1 MAAEECRSKEKCE
14 LVEIHTVLCW
24 SCRAAYKAGKSIEVD
39 PHSWDVGAVEFA
51 FNASAGPGQCRPVK
65 IRPRSGLCF
74 LAIVIPIIIPVIT
87 NTTIII
93 DI

>member
-1 MAAEECRSKEKCE
+1 MSWLQKNADLKKSASWSRST
-14 LVEIHTVLCW
+14 LSYV
-24 SCRAAYKAGKSIEVD
+24 EVD

-74 LAIVIPIIIPVIT
+74 LAIVITIIIPAIT